1 MTFLTYFGIGLL
13 VSVVVGVIGGIFW
26 PESEE
31 ERVKRKEKKSFWWH
45 MWHDS
50 SFRSGGHYY

>member
-26 PESEE
+26 PD
-31 ERVKRKEKKSFWWH
+31 RKYYPKRKRRRDQH
-45 MWHDS
+45 HS
-50 SFRSGGHYY
+50 SISGELLF